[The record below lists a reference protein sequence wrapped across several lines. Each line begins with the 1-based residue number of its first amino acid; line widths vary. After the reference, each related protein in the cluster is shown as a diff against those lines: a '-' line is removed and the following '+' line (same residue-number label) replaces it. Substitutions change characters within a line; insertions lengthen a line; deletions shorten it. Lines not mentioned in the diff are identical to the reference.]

1 MKAKM
6 SEIIVI
12 EAIQRVKRSIAD
24 LFATDEEIREY
35 ARFKMYENVLR
46 AIAEDNCDE
55 ACAIEA
61 LKE

>member
-1 MKAKM
+1 M

-35 ARFKMYENVLR
+35 ARFKMHENVLR
-46 AIAEDNCDE
+46 AIAEDNCDDPK

-61 LKE
+61 LRE